1 MSELISEDGRILNLK
16 YGATVPLSVLR
27 KAVSPPI
34 NATLGGLIELWGVA
48 ILPPS
53 SQIES
58 LSVKGPFEVFLF
70 WCNVF
75 RFALIKWLLQFYEI
89 GSDGELKTN
98 F

>member
-53 SQIES
+53 SQIDG

-70 WCNVF
+70 WLN
-75 RFALIKWLLQFYEI
+75 LYNETYK
-89 GSDGELKTN
+89 K
-98 F
+98 